1 MKKILFASTAL
12 VASAGFAAAE
22 ISFSGEA
29 GFGVTYLDGRV
40 SVDAGADGVVGTAD
54 DVVTAIDDWQPDY
67 YTTLSVAMTGETD
80 GGLSFGADFDIT
92 MDGGATAVGD
102 TEVYVEGGFGKLTVG
117 AVGSATDAKLGL
129 SDIGYSGLG
138 MDNVAEALIDAG
150 DIGNIMYSGSFGD
163 FTVAASYDMAGV
175 ENFSL
180 AAIYSMGD
188 YEFGLGYDDWGN
200 ASNSSVISVKLGAD
214 IGDIALDALY
224 SRNDDLDVTSYGLT
238 AAYTMGAA
246 TVTAAY
252 SEVDVAGAS
261 ADAYGLGVS
270 YDLGGGAS
278 VNAGVGEVGGVTVAD
293 LGIIMTF

>member
-12 VASAGFAAAE
+12 VASAGIAAAE
-22 ISFSGEA
+22 VSFSGEA
-29 GFGVTYLDGRV
+29 GFGFVYTDG
-40 SVDAGADGVVGTAD
+40 AADEWA
-54 DVVTAIDDWQPDY
+54 PDY
-67 YTTLSVAMTGETD
+67 YTTLSVAMRGETD

-102 TEVYVEGGFGKLTVG
+102 TEVFIEGGFGNLSVG
-117 AVGSATDAKLGL
+117 AVGSAVDDTLGL

-138 MDNVAEALIDAG
+138 VDNVAEALIDAA
-150 DIGNIMYSGSFGD
+150 DVGNIMYKGTFGD
-163 FTVAASYDMAGV
+163 FGVALSYDMNGT
-175 ENFSL
+175 EQFSI
-180 AAIYSMGD
+180 AATYAMGD
-188 YEFGLGYDDWGN
+188 YNFGLGYDDIADG
-200 ASNSSVISVKLGAD
+200 SSTIHVKAGGA
-214 IGDIALDALY
+214 IADFAVNALY
-224 SRNDDLDVTSYGLT
+224 SRNSDNDITAYGLH

-246 TVTAAY
+246 TVSAAY

-261 ADAYGLGVS
+261 ADAWGLGVA